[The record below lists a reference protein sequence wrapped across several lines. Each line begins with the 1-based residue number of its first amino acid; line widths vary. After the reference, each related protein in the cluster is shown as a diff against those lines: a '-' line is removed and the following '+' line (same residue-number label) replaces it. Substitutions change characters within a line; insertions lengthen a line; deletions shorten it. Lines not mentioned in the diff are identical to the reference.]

1 MSVTFQYKPVEWT
14 ESLEAMFTKTMY
26 TLVSGDDW
34 DSTDAEDRDLLRSFW
49 YAGYITRGAGEGS
62 Y

>member
-1 MSVTFQYKPVEWT
+1 MTVTHNYEPVVWT
-14 ESLEAMFTKTMY
+14 DELEQQFIQSMY

-34 DSTDAEDRDLLRSFW
+34 DSTDAEERDLWRSFW
-49 YAGYITRGAGEGS
+49 YAGYMHWLDREA